1 MVRLEIKN
9 LKYNKNRKAA
19 KILALSSGRIDK
31 FKYLTVEEI
40 LPFDQSRVISQAKFT
55 YSPLGKDFKNNQK
68 NSKFVISQFYL
79 KLTNSQKILSFNPL

>member
-1 MVRLEIKN
+1 MIRLEIKN
-9 LKYNKNRKAA
+9 LQYNKNREAA

-31 FKYLTVEEI
+31 FKYLAVEEI
-40 LPFDQSRVISQAKFT
+40 LPFDQSIMISQAKFT

-79 KLTNSQKILSFNPL
+79 KLTNSQNNLSFNPI